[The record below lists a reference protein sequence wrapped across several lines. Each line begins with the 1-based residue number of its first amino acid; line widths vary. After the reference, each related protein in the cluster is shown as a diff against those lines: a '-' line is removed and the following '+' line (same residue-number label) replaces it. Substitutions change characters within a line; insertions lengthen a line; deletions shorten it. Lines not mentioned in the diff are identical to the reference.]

1 MGDRITFLGHS
12 TVLLE
17 IGGARLLTDPV
28 LRPRVLHLRRHG
40 PAPAPAAL
48 ADLDGVLISH
58 LHGDHFDP
66 PSLRLLDRATPV
78 VVPRGAGATTRALG
92 FVTVH
97 EVDAGQVVEL
107 AGVPVRAVPADH
119 DERRW
124 PRFGPT
130 ATPLG
135 FVAGAGRR
143 AYFAGDTDVFDG
155 MRDIGAA
162 GVDVALLPV
171 WGWGPT
177 LGPGHMDPARA
188 AQATALLQ
196 PRVAVP
202 IHWGTLYP
210 IGVHRVRPKALAGPP
225 RVFAARAAQ
234 LAPGVDVR
242 ILRPGEALELDA
254 GATRRAPA
262 SQRAPRR

>member
-12 TVLLE
+12 TVLVELA
-17 IGGARLLTDPV
+17 GARLLTDPV
-28 LRPRVLHLRRHG
+28 LRSRVLHLRRHG
-40 PAPAPAAL
+40 AAPAPAAL
-48 ADLDGVLISH
+48 RGLDGILISH

-78 VVPRGAGATTRALG
+78 LVPRGAGPATSALG
-92 FVTVH
+92 FTTVH
-97 EVDAGQVVEL
+97 ELDAGQVVEL

-124 PRFGPT
+124 PRVGPT

-135 FVAGAGRR
+135 FVAGGERR
-143 AYFAGDTDVFDG
+143 VYFAGDTDVFDE
-155 MRDIGAA
+155 MRAIGEA

-188 AQATALLQ
+188 ARAAALLA
-196 PRVAVP
+196 PRIAVP

-210 IGVHRVRPKALAGPP
+210 IGVHRVRPKALALPP
-225 RVFAARAAQ
+225 RTFAARAAE
-234 LAPGVDVR
+234 LAPAVDVR
-242 ILRPGEALELDA
+242 ILRPGEALEIDA
-254 GATRRAPA
+254 VTPA
-262 SQRAPRR
+262 SPPAPRR